1 MKSYLDELEIIYTI
15 TKIISEINYCRFFE
29 IITED
34 TLLLRHTI
42 RVSTVHFLGCKKLL
56 LFYIYQIVVILYYVL
71 Y

>member
-42 RVSTVHFLGCKKLL
+42 RVSTVLD
-56 LFYIYQIVVILYYVL
+56 
-71 Y
+71 